1 MPHVIVKMFPGRTQ
15 AQKQAVADAITQALI
30 TTLGSKPAS
39 ISVGI
44 EDVAPDA
51 WDATVK
57 TPDITAKPETIFKHP
72 G

>member
-1 MPHVIVKMFPGRTQ
+1 MPHVIVKMFPGRTP

-44 EDVAPDA
+44 EDIAPDA

-57 TPDITAKPETIFKHP
+57 TPDILGKPETIFKQP